1 MAVNRFRI
9 YRFVSLLLICFM
21 IISWSSMTMAFTDT
35 EGHWAEEAIDRWSE
49 DYEIFLGSDGL
60 FRPNADITR
69 AEMAVLLDRMLG
81 YVELSDFCFQMSP
94 VMRAMRSLF
103 QSSTQPA

>member
-49 DYEIFLGSDGL
+49 DYEIFSG
-60 FRPNADITR
+60 F
-69 AEMAVLLDRMLG
+69 
-81 YVELSDFCFQMSP
+81 
-94 VMRAMRSLF
+94 
-103 QSSTQPA
+103 